1 MSPTAGRPSTTK
13 GMTFDEA
20 ARLDPDAQPGEL
32 VDGEWVP
39 MTKNTWRHGELVVNV
54 SVLLKLYAREHPG
67 WSVAGGDPGT
77 RLARNPDRLR
87 GPDVA
92 MARTERLPKGKG
104 AEGWL
109 DGAPDLAVEI
119 LGDGQSAS
127 DVLKKALEY
136 LAAGAAMVWVIDA
149 DPQRVMV
156 LTPPDHVRILG
167 RDDALDGGAALPGFS
182 CKVADLFG

>member
-1 MSPTAGRPSTTK
+1 MSVIAGRISTPK
-13 GMTFDEA
+13 DMTFDEA
-20 ARLDPDAQPGEL
+20 ARLDPDAQAGEI

-39 MTKNTWRHGELVVNV
+39 MTSNTWRHGELVVNV

-77 RLARNPDRLR
+77 KLARDPDRLR

-92 MARTERLPKGKG
+92 MARVERLPTGRG
-104 AEGWL
+104 ADGWL

-127 DVLKKALEY
+127 ELLKKALEY
-136 LAAGAAMVWVIDA
+136 MAAGAAMVWVIDP
-149 DPQRVMV
+149 DPARVMV

-167 RDDALDGGAALPGFS
+167 REDTLDGGAVLPGFT
-182 CKVADLFG
+182 CKVAELFG